1 MKTYKLVYSSQE
13 DKATRTG
20 FGFTTPEF
28 SLLDIKNINGY
39 KIKTL
44 SPDVTNKNVSV
55 YDVDTQS
62 NKYFTAPFKIVL
74 K

>member
-1 MKTYKLVYSSQE
+1 MKTITFESAKELK
-13 DKATRTG
+13 KATRTG
-20 FGFTTPEF
+20 FGFPTPKF
-28 SLLDIKNINGY
+28 SLLDIKSINGY
-39 KIKTL
+39 ETTL
-44 SPDVTNKNVSV
+44 SPDVTNNNVSV